1 MSSRAPLRILLAT
14 ASSQSPACPSGA
26 LFDVLAVSPE
36 GDVARALER
45 HAAEL
50 VVIDDLAV
58 CRRLRAQTTA
68 PLVFLAADDADLIV
82 RAFESGADDVVDE
95 RCDARV
101 FEARMRC
108 LLGRSRTAP
117 ARYEFGDLVVDSAA
131 VQVLKNGVPVSMTP
145 TEYRLLVHFVEHA
158 GIAHSRDDL
167 LQTVW
172 GYSWRG
178 DSRLVDVH
186 VARLRAKLGARL
198 LETVRGVGYRFVTG

>member
-1 MSSRAPLRILLAT
+1 MRQPPLRILLAT
-14 ASSQSPACPSGA
+14 ASAPSSTCPDGG
-26 LFDVLAVSPE
+26 LFDVLVVSP
-36 GDVARALER
+36 ARDLTGAIGH

-50 VVIDDLAV
+50 VVIDDLAI
-58 CRRLRAQTTA
+58 CPSLRASTSV
-68 PLVFLAADDADLIV
+68 PLVFLAADDPDLIV
-82 RAFESGADDVVDE
+82 RAFEAGVDDVVDE
-95 RCDARV
+95 RCDPRV

-108 LLGRSRTAP
+108 LLGRARSAP

-178 DSRLVDVH
+178 DTRLVDVH

-198 LETVRGVGYRFVTG
+198 LETVRGVGYRFVTS